1 MDGFLC
7 TLFFLSAWVSLH
19 VIISKLQI
27 CFPFVRHKRV
37 NSVQL
42 HSSQFNFFLFC
53 VFQVGKMLL
62 KDVENMKEGEEE
74 LKMDLKEMGYSTV
87 EQALLHMMKRVEV
100 EGKGC
105 KNLAL
110 TFRLPGSGAG
120 DQASRGW
127 RGPGIKPLRLWVQ
140 LQGMD
145 I

>member
-1 MDGFLC
+1 
-7 TLFFLSAWVSLH
+7 
-19 VIISKLQI
+19 
-27 CFPFVRHKRV
+27 
-37 NSVQL
+37 
-42 HSSQFNFFLFC
+42 
-53 VFQVGKMLL
+53 MLL

-110 TFRLPGSGAG
+110 TFRLPCSGAG

-140 LQGMD
+140 LQGLKCCHERRQGAQRSSQEVPGGRTETKESTSSMTRVD
-145 I
+145 LARPEWI